1 MNRTLAL
8 LSAVA
13 MLASASLAA
22 PAAAQ
27 PTWTVEVTNLTASQI
42 FSPPL
47 VVAHNFRADLFEVG
61 RPATPG
67 LAAIAE
73 DASYDMMMAALA
85 ANPFV
90 GDLAL
95 GSGAILPGETG
106 TVQIQA
112 GGPTSRISVVGMLVT
127 TNDAF
132 YGLDSY
138 FVGGSGAHMLTVPAW
153 DAGSEANTE
162 SCDDIP
168 GPPCGSHGIRVTEG
182 AEGFVHIH
190 RGLQG
195 VGDLSGDYDWRNPV
209 ARIRIL
215 LQ

>member
-1 MNRTLAL
+1 MNRTFAQ

-13 MLASASLAA
+13 LLTSAFLAA
-22 PAAAQ
+22 PVAAQ
-27 PTWTVEVTNLTASQI
+27 PTWTVEITNLSASQI

-47 VVAHNFRADLFEVG
+47 VVAHNYRADLFEVG
-61 RPATPG
+61 RPATAG
-67 LAAIAE
+67 MAAIAE
-73 DASYDMMMAALA
+73 DATYDMMMAALA
-85 ANPFV
+85 ANEFV
-90 GDLAL
+90 GDVAL
-95 GSGAILPGETG
+95 GGGAILPGQTA
-106 TVQIQA
+106 TVEIRA

-138 FVGGSGAHMLTVPAW
+138 FVGGAGSHTLTVPAW

-168 GPPCGSHGIRVTEG
+168 GPPCGSHGVRVTEG

-195 VGDLSGDYDWRNPV
+195 GGDLSGAYDWRNPV